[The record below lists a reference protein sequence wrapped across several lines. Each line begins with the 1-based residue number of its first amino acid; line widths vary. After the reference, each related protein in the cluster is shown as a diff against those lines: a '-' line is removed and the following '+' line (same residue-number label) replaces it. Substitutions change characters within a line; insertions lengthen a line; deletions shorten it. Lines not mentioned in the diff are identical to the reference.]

1 MTEEEI
7 LKEKIG
13 DDDDDDD
20 DGDDLDEDKEEV
32 DLEKVD
38 KSKWACC
45 YVSPGHAF
53 HIWNILWYF
62 CILQLCKQKEN

>member
-20 DGDDLDEDKEEV
+20 DDDGDDDDDDLDEDKEEV

-53 HIWNILWYF
+53 HIWNIL
-62 CILQLCKQKEN
+62 

>member
-7 LKEKIG
+7 LKEKTG

-20 DGDDLDEDKEEV
+20 DDDDLDEDKEE

-45 YVSPGHAF
+45 YVCPGHAF
-53 HIWNILWYF
+53 HIWNIL
-62 CILQLCKQKEN
+62 

>member
-7 LKEKIG
+7 LKEKTG

-20 DGDDLDEDKEEV
+20 DYLDEDKEGE
-32 DLEKVD
+32 DLEKVG

-45 YVSPGHAF
+45 YVCPGHAF
-53 HIWNILWYF
+53 HIWNIL
-62 CILQLCKQKEN
+62 